1 MFGFLKLN
9 KKEDK
14 LVDVNE
20 LKEEALKEERFD
32 DISSINDIPVNVSVV
47 VGKTKISIEN
57 LLKLGKGSVF
67 ELDRQADEPVD
78 ILVNNKLIAK
88 GEIVVLDEGQLG
100 VAILQTFKAN

>member
-1 MFGFLKLN
+1 M
-9 KKEDK
+9 
-14 LVDVNE
+14 NE

>member
-1 MFGFLKLN
+1 MSDDI

>member
-1 MFGFLKLN
+1 MSDDI

-47 VGKTKISIEN
+47 VGKTKVSIEN